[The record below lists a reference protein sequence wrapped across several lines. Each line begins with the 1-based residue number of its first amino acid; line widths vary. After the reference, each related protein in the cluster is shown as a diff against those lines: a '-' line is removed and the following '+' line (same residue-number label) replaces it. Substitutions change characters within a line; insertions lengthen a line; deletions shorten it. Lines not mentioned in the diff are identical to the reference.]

1 MEEKIKT
8 EDNKK
13 ITKKVKIEIIVT
25 SVLFFLWVCFFD
37 SDNFLKQRED
47 HHKFDQLT
55 EQRDYLK
62 QKIKADK
69 QKIEEL
75 KTDNKNLEKFAR
87 EEFLMKKENEDIF
100 IIREVE

>member
-1 MEEKIKT
+1 MKESGNT
-8 EDNKK
+8 EDRK
-13 ITKKVKIEIIVT
+13 IAKKVKIEIIIT
-25 SVLFFLWVCFFD
+25 SVLFLLWLLFFD
-37 SDNFLKQRED
+37 SDSFLKQRED
-47 HHKFDQLT
+47 QQKLDQLI

-62 QKIKADK
+62 QKVKADK

-100 IIREVE
+100 VIKEEE

>member
-1 MEEKIKT
+1 MKESGNT
-8 EDNKK
+8 EDRR
-13 ITKKVKIEIIVT
+13 IVKKVKIEIIIT
-25 SVLFFLWVCFFD
+25 SVLFLLWMLFFD
-37 SDNFLKQRED
+37 SDSFLKQRED
-47 HHKFDQLT
+47 QQKLDQLI

-62 QKIKADK
+62 QKVKADK

-100 IIREVE
+100 VINEEE

>member
-1 MEEKIKT
+1 MAEKTKT
-8 EDNKK
+8 EDKR
-13 ITKKVKIEIIVT
+13 ITKKVKIEIIIT
-25 SVLFFLWVCFFD
+25 SVLFLLWVSFFD
-37 SDNFLKQRED
+37 SDNFLKQRND
-47 HHKFDQLT
+47 RNKFEQLT

-62 QKIKADK
+62 QKIQADK

>member
-1 MEEKIKT
+1 MKESGNT
-8 EDNKK
+8 EDRR
-13 ITKKVKIEIIVT
+13 IVKKVKIEIIIT
-25 SVLFFLWVCFFD
+25 SVLFLLWMLFFD
-37 SDNFLKQRED
+37 SDSFLKQRED
-47 HHKFDQLT
+47 QQKLDQLI

-62 QKIKADK
+62 QKVKADK

-100 IIREVE
+100 VIKEGE

>member
-1 MEEKIKT
+1 MEGTTKT
-8 EDNKK
+8 EDRK
-13 ITKKVKIEIIVT
+13 ITKRVKFEIIFT
-25 SVLFFLWVCFFD
+25 SVLFLLWLLFFD
-37 SDNFLKQRED
+37 SDNFIKQRED
-47 HHKFDQLT
+47 QHKLNQLT

-100 IIREVE
+100 IIKEEE

>member
-1 MEEKIKT
+1 MEGTTKT
-8 EDNKK
+8 EDRK
-13 ITKKVKIEIIVT
+13 ITKRVRFEIIFT
-25 SVLFFLWVCFFD
+25 SVLFLLWLLFFD
-37 SDNFLKQRED
+37 SDNFIKQRED
-47 HHKFDQLT
+47 QHKLDQLT

-100 IIREVE
+100 IIREEE